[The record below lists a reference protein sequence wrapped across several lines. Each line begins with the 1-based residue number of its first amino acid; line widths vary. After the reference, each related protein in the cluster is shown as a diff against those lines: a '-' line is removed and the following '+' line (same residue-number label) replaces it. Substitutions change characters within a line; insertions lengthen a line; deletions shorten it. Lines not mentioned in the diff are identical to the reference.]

1 MTEMREQYTDKLN
14 IDSEWLELIQE
25 AKKIGLSFDQ
35 IQAFLQQGGT
45 SEK

>member
-1 MTEMREQYTDKLN
+1 MTEMANQYNKD
-14 IDSEWLELIQE
+14 IDIEWLELLQE

-35 IQAFLQQGGT
+35 IQSFLQQGGT